1 MVYLNRLV
9 AAWLLGVFV
18 GTVSPAAFAWELSGT
33 HDVLLH
39 LRDGSELPIGTVS
52 FKPQGERFGFALQ
65 MDDKRFKD
73 FFLSMKEFKCLEGSE
88 EILCH
93 VRYPYANPATVTAA
107 DLAWL
112 EHALLFF
119 YKRPTEFGAKLW
131 NGVYYRMQLGPG
143 GIVGTP
149 QAIDLGLIASPPA
162 NPAIP
167 PYGPDERS
175 EMPAGSRWAER
186 LIIR

>member
-1 MVYLNRLV
+1 MANLKQRVKALV
-9 AAWLLGVFV
+9 FGSVLAVLSPVALAW
-18 GTVSPAAFAWELSGT
+18 SMDGT
-33 HDVLLH
+33 HDIVLH

-52 FKPQGERFGFALQ
+52 FKPQGERVGFSLQ

-93 VRYPYANPATVTAA
+93 VRYPYANPATVTAT

-112 EHALLFF
+112 EHSLLFF

-131 NGVYYRMQLGPG
+131 NGVYYRMALGPE

-162 NPAIP
+162 DLAIP
-167 PYGPDERS
+167 PYGPNERS
-175 EMPAGSRWAER
+175 EMPAGSRWADR